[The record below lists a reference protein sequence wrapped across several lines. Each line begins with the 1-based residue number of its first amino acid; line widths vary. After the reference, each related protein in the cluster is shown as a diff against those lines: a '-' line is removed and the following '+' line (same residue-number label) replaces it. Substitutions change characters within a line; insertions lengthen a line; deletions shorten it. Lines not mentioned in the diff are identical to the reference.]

1 MEEVVNENQAEIEKF
16 IKALINELSFV
27 TFAMIIL
34 IIAVA
39 LLMSGYLSRK
49 IEKILIGT
57 KRFSNNELDY
67 RIKVNSNDEIGQ
79 LENSFNALNKGII
92 VDEEVSFNDFVK
104 INGMY
109 DNASMLI
116 PMLVSPFYY
125 PSLTKIRSFLVK
137 ENDYFNFVMKDW
149 RSFCKYNYLNR
160 YSDAAKCN
168 MTSLDF
174 SAKWN

>member
-1 MEEVVNENQAEIEKF
+1 MTKKIKESLRVKYMTKITLRFLKEKGYF
-16 IKALINELSFV
+16 GTIIN
-27 TFAMIIL
+27 ID
-34 IIAVA
+34 
-39 LLMSGYLSRK
+39 RK
-49 IEKILIGT
+49 FDMLRAYVEAIRCHK
-57 KRFSNNELDY
+57 Y
-67 RIKVNSNDEIGQ
+67 
-79 LENSFNALNKGII
+79 
-92 VDEEVSFNDFVK
+92 DEEVSFNDFVK

-160 YSDAAKCN
+160 YSDATKCN
-168 MTSLDF
+168 MPSLDF
-174 SAKWN
+174 STKWNE

>member
-1 MEEVVNENQAEIEKF
+1 MTKNIKESLRVKYMTKVTLRFLKEKGYF
-16 IKALINELSFV
+16 GTIINLD
-27 TFAMIIL
+27 
-34 IIAVA
+34 
-39 LLMSGYLSRK
+39 RK
-49 IEKILIGT
+49 FDMLRAYVEAIRCHK
-57 KRFSNNELDY
+57 Y
-67 RIKVNSNDEIGQ
+67 
-79 LENSFNALNKGII
+79 
-92 VDEEVSFNDFVK
+92 DEEVSFDDFVK

-160 YSDAAKCN
+160 YLDAAKCN

-174 SAKWN
+174 SAKWNE